1 MKTHGQEQMIPITSD
16 DRWQV
21 YFRLKALG
29 VTCCCQSHQAL
40 EVQVQSPLDVIQ
52 IWAVVQAVD
61 APRGDR
67 VARLERSWRLP
78 AGIQS

>member
-1 MKTHGQEQMIPITSD
+1 MNIYGQEQMIPVASD

-29 VTCCCQSHQAL
+29 LTCCCQGHQAL
-40 EVQVQSPLDVIQ
+40 GVQVHSPLDVVQ
-52 IWAVVQAVD
+52 IWSVVQAVD

-78 AGIQS
+78 AGIRS